1 MKTTGL
7 GSAIA
12 PLLDYLYWLRDRV
25 LATATELPDD
35 AYRNAPVVG
44 ARDLH
49 ATLVHELDVEWS
61 WRRRLRD
68 DPAVYDRAAELT
80 PADLPDRPSLVE
92 RWRVDE
98 REMRGWLAGLEPG
111 ELDQPV
117 TRNGLE
123 GHSLSVYLAHVI
135 EHGVTELATAAAILH
150 GMGRST
156 GDLGV
161 LDALDDLAPMPR
173 PAKPTDAA

>member
-1 MKTTGL
+1 VTTAGL
-7 GSAIA
+7 GSAVA
-12 PLLDYLYWLRDRV
+12 LLLDYLYWLRDRV
-25 LATATELPDD
+25 LATATELSDN

-68 DPAVYDRAAELT
+68 DPDVYDKAAELT
-80 PADLPDRPSLVE
+80 PADLPDLPSLAG
-92 RWRVDE
+92 RWHADE
-98 REMRGWLAGLEPG
+98 REMREWLAGLEPG
-111 ELDQPV
+111 ELDKPV

-123 GHSLSVYLAHVI
+123 GHSLAVYLTHVI

-150 GMGRST
+150 GIGRST

-161 LDALDDLAPMPR
+161 LDALDDLAPLPR
-173 PAKPTDAA
+173 PGSPDA